1 MKTTKDN
8 NLKVNTLNHLNRKTM
23 KTRTII
29 ATIAVALIAGV
40 SIFAACT
47 KSDSFVISGSV
58 ENKYMPGKKVF
69 ITIFNNDGQETKDST
84 VIYSDGTFTF
94 AGSVESPCVAFLSTE
109 YEDEKPAARFH
120 FFLENSNISIK
131 LIEAKVY
138 GLIQYFKPEI
148 TGSKSDATFRK
159 DCGEII
165 KEHLGTE
172 VWEEPAMR
180 YLEKKSNTIYA
191 PFIYYTVFFNK
202 DDYKSYISQMKKF
215 SGEAKNTYHYKLMKS
230 KESMKKHIAIGA
242 KIPDFTLPDTAGNEV
257 NIFDFAKGKKY
268 VLVSFWASWCGP
280 CREEFK
286 QLKELYAE
294 YKDKGFDIL
303 AVSVDNNRAKW
314 VKAIGDDALPWTN
327 VSELDFSAKSVARS
341 LFGIS
346 SVPYSFLIDGKG
358 NIIQHGS
365 NLDAVIKIYMAK

>member
-1 MKTTKDN
+1 MKYLFN
-8 NLKVNTLNHLNRKTM
+8 
-23 KTRTII
+23 
-29 ATIAVALIAGV
+29 TIAIVLALSFETIYAQNGKY
-40 SIFAACT
+40 SIT
-47 KSDSFVISGSV
+47 GSFK
-58 ENKYMPGKKVF
+58 NKIVCGKTVYLTVYANEGTTQ
-69 ITIFNNDGQETKDST
+69 IDST
-84 VIYSDGTFTF
+84 VITPDGAFAF
-94 AGSVESPCVAFLSTE
+94 AGSVKSPCVAYLNMNYDGVSPVT
-109 YEDEKPAARFH
+109 RFH
-120 FFLENSNISIK
+120 FYLENSPIDISLKTVENSI
-131 LIEAKVY
+131 VPY
-138 GLIQYFKPEI
+138 SKPVI
-148 TGSKSDATFRK
+148 TGSRSDSIYRADCNGIIEETF
-159 DCGEII
+159 
-165 KEHLGTE
+165 GTE
-172 VWEEPAMR
+172 MWEGPALL
-180 YLEKKSNTIYA
+180 YLQNHPNSIYS
-191 PFIYYTVFFNK
+191 PYIYYSVLFNNA
-202 DDYKSYISQMKKF
+202 DYKSFSRQMDNF

-242 KIPDFTLPDTAGNEV
+242 KIPDFTLPDTAGNKV

-268 VLVSFWASWCGP
+268 VLVTFWASWCGP

-314 VKAIGDDALPWTN
+314 VKAIDDDALPWTN